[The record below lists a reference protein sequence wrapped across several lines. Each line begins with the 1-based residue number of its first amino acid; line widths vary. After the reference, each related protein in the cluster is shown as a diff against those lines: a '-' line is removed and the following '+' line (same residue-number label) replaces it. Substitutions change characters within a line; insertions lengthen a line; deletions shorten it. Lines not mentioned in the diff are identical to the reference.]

1 MNRALP
7 QVGKLGPVNH
17 IIQLSSPTYTAVL
30 RKDAGWWIGWVEEI
44 PGVNSQGQ
52 TRAELLKNLHS
63 ALREALSNLR
73 RHSGRSAREL
83 GGEADLRWIV
93 ERGLHLCVQNA
104 LDIATH
110 LAAASG
116 LDSPDYATA
125 IDRLAELGVLS
136 QEFASRLR
144 PMAGFRNV
152 LVHGYLQVDLN
163 VLAYVLHEKLKDLD
177 EFAVQVEAYIA
188 GTLILPPKNVLHS

>member
-1 MNRALP
+1 MTSGHP
-7 QVGKLGPVNH
+7 DPEV
-17 IIQLSSPTYTAVL
+17 I
-30 RKDAGWWIGWVEEI
+30 RKHLA
-44 PGVNSQGQ
+44 
-52 TRAELLKNLHS
+52 

-73 RHSGRSAREL
+73 RHAASNAQEL
-83 GGEADLRWIV
+83 RADADLRWIV

-125 IDRLAELGVLS
+125 IDRLAEIKVLS
-136 QEFASRLR
+136 PEFASRLR

-163 VLAYVLHEKLKDLD
+163 VLERVLRDKLRELD
-177 EFAVQVEAYIA
+177 EFALRVEAYLE
-188 GTLILPPKNVLHS
+188 G

>member
-1 MNRALP
+1 MTRGRP
-7 QVGKLGPVNH
+7 DPEVIRKH
-17 IIQLSSPTYTAVL
+17 IA
-30 RKDAGWWIGWVEEI
+30 
-44 PGVNSQGQ
+44 
-52 TRAELLKNLHS
+52 

-73 RHSGRSAREL
+73 RHVGRSAQEL
-83 GGEADLRWIV
+83 RADADLRWIV
-93 ERGLHLCVQNA
+93 ERGLQLSVQNA

-125 IDRLAELGVLS
+125 IDQLAELSVLS
-136 QEFASRLR
+136 PEFASRLR

-163 VLAYVLHEKLKDLD
+163 VLEQVLREKLQDLD
-177 EFAVQVEAYIA
+177 EFASRIEAYVA
-188 GTLILPPKNVLHS
+188 A